1 MQKKGA
7 VKRNMIKEN
16 AMAQTKDASSVKKV
30 KVQTK
35 AVGLNAEML
44 DQVQEDDDLAC
55 ILKLHDFVQRVR
67 NKNNDNKTQI
77 SELKTM
83 FEDLNEK
90 IQGVYKE
97 QKDIQVVEKKKDDK
111 GKK

>member
-1 MQKKGA
+1 
-7 VKRNMIKEN
+7 
-16 AMAQTKDASSVKKV
+16 MAQQKDAMNVKKV

-35 AVGLNAEML
+35 QVGLNEEML
-44 DQVQEDDDLAC
+44 NQVMEDDDLAC

-77 SELKTM
+77 QELKTM
-83 FEDLNEK
+83 FEDLNDK
-90 IQGVYKE
+90 IQTVYRE